1 MEILFVWFYKEK
13 IIEEQGF
20 NFSPEYEFKV
30 EKNGEKYVLTCNHK
44 DNINIFKLNNNSQA
58 IQNITAV
65 VGENGSG
72 KTSLLQG
79 LYNFYLPH
87 KRNIKDPK
95 YEDYVEEQAEINRK
109 IIVIKESNE
118 IKIYHNMQQEYFEN
132 KKNYNKVFNND
143 IDPIQNFTKIYCT
156 NSNYSYECCNYEK
169 EMDLSQ
175 CSLNLETLEKILS
188 KNFYKKL
195 INIHGNKQK
204 LECWKFYNESIINN
218 KKANEFQELC
228 DVLYYKYLEDNILN
242 KDIDTSLIIHKDL
255 HVSVKTISKEIAE
268 IYLNIE
274 YDSEFDSENKPKEEY
289 TYREEYENFLK
300 RKIIKKIKDLEKIDI
315 PDIEDKYENSI
326 SALHFNWLTE
336 MIIYNDTNP
345 LEYSSNDSEYIIG
358 HEYEKLNDKT
368 LEEYFMEAY
377 HEIEKLQEILEKS
390 ESIKQTLPI
399 ENGRYKFSRVIK
411 KSNKELYREFLNFI
425 DECFNKKH
433 SFILKYIDIG
443 NLKMS
448 SGERACLNIFSWIH
462 LMPQFNKIDPSI
474 PDRLRE
480 NVLILIDELDLYM
493 HPEWQRK
500 AVNILINEFENQF
513 KGYNVQIVL
522 ATHSPIILSDI
533 PNDNIIFMSKNNK
546 TDSIDSINSRTFGAN
561 IYNLYKE
568 KFFFNGNN
576 HNKYFGII
584 GEFAS
589 NKIEYVIKTL
599 DESEKESFT
608 EEYKNEYI
616 KKLYEC
622 KTIIDLIGE
631 PLIRNML
638 ENKYKMVEKKRNLK
652 EKSNELN
659 ESIKN
664 FNNLSEEDKK
674 EFLKHIID
682 KYK

>member
-30 EKNGEKYVLTCNHK
+30 KKNGEKYVLTCNHK
-44 DNINIFKLNNNSQA
+44 DNINIFKLNKNSQA
-58 IQNITAV
+58 IQNITAI

-79 LYNFYLPH
+79 LYKFYLPR
-87 KRNIKDPK
+87 KRNIKDSK
-95 YEDYVEEQAEINRK
+95 YEDYIEEQAEINRK
-109 IIVIKESNE
+109 IIVIKESDE
-118 IKIYHNMQQEYFEN
+118 IKIYYNMQQEYFEN
-132 KKNYNKVFNND
+132 KTNYNKVFDND
-143 IDPIQNFTKIYCT
+143 IDPIRNFTKIYCT
-156 NSNYSYECCNYEK
+156 NSNYSYECCTYGK
-169 EMDLSQ
+169 EMDLSE
-175 CSLNLETLEKILS
+175 CALNLEALEKILS

-195 INIHGNKQK
+195 ISVQGDRQK
-204 LECWKFYNESIINN
+204 LEYWKFYNESIINN
-218 KKANEFQELC
+218 KKANEFQGLC
-228 DVLYYKYLEDNILN
+228 DVLYYKYLEDNKYTDN
-242 KDIDTSLIIHKDL
+242 SLIIHKDL

-274 YDSEFDSENKPKEEY
+274 YDSEFDSIDEPKEGY
-289 TYREEYENFLK
+289 TYREEYENRLK
-300 RKIIKKIKDLEKIDI
+300 RKIIRQIKSLEKINI
-315 PDIEDKYENSI
+315 PEIKDKYKNFI
-326 SALHFNWLTE
+326 SALRFNWLVE
-336 MIIYNDTNP
+336 IILYNGTDV
-345 LEYSSNDSEYIIG
+345 LEYLSNDLKNIMGNEYA
-358 HEYEKLNDKT
+358 KLDDGALK
-368 LEEYFMEAY
+368 EYFMNAI
-377 HEIEKLQEILEKS
+377 HEIEKLEEILEKS

-399 ENGRYKFSRVIK
+399 EDGGYKFSRVIK

-462 LMPQFNKIDPSI
+462 LIPQFNKIDPSI

-513 KGYNVQIVL
+513 KDYNVQIVL

-533 PNDNIIFMSKNNK
+533 PNDNIIFMSKNK
-546 TDSIDSINSRTFGAN
+546 TNDSINSRTFGAN
-561 IYNLYKE
+561 IYNLYRE
-568 KFFFNGNN
+568 KFFFNED
-576 HNKYFGII
+576 NKYLGII

-599 DESEKESFT
+599 NKCEKESFI
-608 EEYKNEYI
+608 EEDKNGYI

-622 KTIIDLIGE
+622 KKIIDLIGE